1 MSDLN
6 MMAVT
11 GGKERS
17 VLEWKSLLSAG
28 GFQMQRV
35 IPIAAE
41 DKSPQNVAVV
51 EGVSIIEAVPAPI
64 H

>member
-17 VLEWKSLLSAG
+17 PSQWKPLLAAG
-28 GFQMQRV
+28 GFEIERI
-35 IPIAAE
+35 IPVTAE
-41 DKSPQNVAVV
+41 DAFPQNVAIV
-51 EGVSIIEAVPAPI
+51 EGVSVIEAIPAPI
-64 H
+64 A